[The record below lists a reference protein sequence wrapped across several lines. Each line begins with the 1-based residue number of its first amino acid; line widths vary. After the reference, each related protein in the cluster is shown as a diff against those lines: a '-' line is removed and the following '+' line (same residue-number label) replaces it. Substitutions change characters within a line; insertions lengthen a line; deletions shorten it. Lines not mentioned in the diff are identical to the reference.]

1 MLNLRVVVWTL
12 IGLIAGGGG
21 AWLWHA
27 WQVRD
32 FAGGAIEQ
40 GRQLEAKAG
49 DLTDE
54 AEQLVAQGKAEKD
67 QGHVDK
73 AQDLFQKAQGRAEE
87 AFKAR
92 QAALQYYLRYA
103 ELNPDDPQGPAAL
116 ARLSQE
122 TGNLPAAVE
131 WYATALRAAK
141 NQSEPWPEAAE
152 TRARRA
158 ELLFAWG
165 QAFQRQATRTG
176 RQEERDAATA
186 RLREAQEEAAAVL
199 ADQNIDP
206 ETRSKA
212 SRALALALLGLHDLD
227 ALDLKA
233 VPEQIGSVGEVLQ
246 QASQQNPADG
256 ELALA
261 LARVYRQFPEL
272 LSDSQRAAFGA
283 AGEQEQKRQAAA
295 DQVMRQLVETAEQK
309 LSETPDSQQAQLDA
323 ASARISRY
331 QYLAR
336 YELPGAESDLQR
348 ALQLAPSS
356 AQVNYL
362 AGLDSIR
369 KAETLEAS
377 EPGNLVARQ
386 ELLQKACASFQA
398 AKDVEFGNAYMY
410 LGLADAQQRLG
421 KTGDATATL
430 ELGLQ
435 NVGKTD
441 WSLGVALI
449 DAILRNPQL
458 TDEQTKQLE
467 QLFKNLDDGLT
478 AGRLS
483 LSELVRRSREA
494 QRDVLR
500 ARWLAQSNDFV
511 AAADLLV
518 RVLTDRSLAASG
530 QSGAQTANLEEARA
544 RLLLARC
551 YEAQARKKL
560 ADAAA
565 SKQAAEAV
573 KTTPDAAQSPD
584 LEARTQEADRQA
596 KELLRQAAET
606 YQQLSRDLPGASQ
619 LREAAGRLFLAAGQP
634 DIAVLDLQQAL
645 KLNDSIGLRFLLARA
660 RLEQARSGGDLPRLR
675 EAAEN
680 ELNELEKRLQQEPST
695 QPWAVDLLRAEL
707 SSLKAGDAK
716 DSSEQALALL
726 RKTEQDFP
734 LSVDL
739 LNLLVPRYQALASD
753 DDVKRG
759 SALLEIA
766 KAFAEGRP
774 ADAAVPEDMLK
785 NLVGQDAPLWRFCRA
800 NRLLMEPAADPKQ
813 QKDRIAEARGLA
825 EGLLSERPD
834 WPQAHLLSASVQRA
848 EGNLVDAVA
857 SLEKACDLQPAN
869 LRILDQLIRMQ
880 LQIGQADQAE
890 ARLAKARETFSTS
903 DALLQLEM
911 LVKRSAG
918 DRETA
923 VKLAREE
930 VAKQPAELAP
940 RMRLATLL
948 QEAGQTD
955 EAEKLFREAL
965 LIQPDNPAPMTALFA
980 LYGQTDKKQQAE
992 AMLQE
997 LASNEK
1003 LEPYQKALVLA
1014 RGHEALG
1021 QSEQAEKQYVEAEK
1035 AYRTAIEAK
1044 PADQALRLQLIDLLL
1059 RGDDPARDPARFD
1072 AAEQEVNSLLKA
1084 APDSVDAR
1092 RAQVRILW
1100 SRNQGDDRQRALA
1113 LSQTLSADQG
1123 SADDR
1128 YRLGLMLESMGDFAK
1143 AGEVFDQVMEAPA
1156 LNAAALVD
1164 QIRRNIRTGQLAK
1177 AEAELARLERMAP
1190 DALGTIALRIEFL
1203 HQSGRDDEI
1212 DSLIQRLKPRLAAEA
1227 ASPEDQA
1234 NVEQLIGDLYSS
1246 AEMHAKAE
1254 PHYQKLVELRP
1265 AAVGRLAACRAA
1277 QGQTSQAVELALAD
1291 RPGVDALAKA
1301 EALAR
1306 IFVTSTPSDDDWAAA
1321 EPVFKAAAEAHA
1333 DRADLLTSI
1342 ANVYIVRDQIA
1353 PAVALLEKALAI
1365 QPENLI
1371 VLNNLASL
1379 LGESLDRAADALTY
1393 VDRAIE
1399 LSGSTPNLLDTKGTI
1414 LIQLDRSAEAVA
1426 VLDRAVAGNVHD
1438 PRYLLHL
1445 AVACDRVNDNT
1456 KAKEMLKK
1464 ALDDGLLQRPGLI
1477 LTTTDKTWLNELR
1490 KKYEL

>member
-1 MLNLRVVVWTL
+1 MSAKEPHQSGSSKQSHPAAPRRPSTRKRSTVLNLRVVVWTL
-12 IGLIAGGGG
+12 IGLVAGGGG

-40 GRQLEAKAG
+40 GRQLEAKAT

-54 AEQLVAQGKAEKD
+54 AEQLVAQGKVEKD
-67 QGHVDK
+67 QGHSDQ
-73 AQDLFQKAQGRAEE
+73 AQKLFQKAQGRAEE

-92 QAALQYYLRYA
+92 QGALQYYLRYA

-141 NQSEPWPEAAE
+141 NQSEPWPEAAASQ
-152 TRARRA
+152 ARRA
-158 ELLFAWG
+158 ELLVAWG
-165 QAFQRQATRTG
+165 QAFQRQSTRTG
-176 RQEERDAATA
+176 KQEERDAATA

-199 ADQNIDP
+199 TMENIDP

-227 ALDLKA
+227 SLDLKA

-246 QASQQNPADG
+246 QAFQQNPADG

-261 LARVYRQFPEL
+261 LARLYRQFPEL
-272 LSDSQRAAFGA
+272 LSESQRAAFGA

-295 DQVMRQLVETAEQK
+295 DQVMRQLVDTAEQK
-309 LSETPDSQQAQLDA
+309 LGEAPDSREAQLDA
-323 ASARISRY
+323 ASARISRC

-336 YELPGAESDLQR
+336 YELPGADSDLQR
-348 ALQLAPSS
+348 ALELAPNS
-356 AQVNYL
+356 AAVNRL
-362 AGLDSIR
+362 AGWDSIR
-369 KAETLEAS
+369 KAEALEAS
-377 EPGNLVARQ
+377 QPGNLVARQ
-386 ELLQKACASFQA
+386 TLLQKACEYFQA
-398 AKDVEFGNAYMY
+398 AKDAEFGDAYVY

-421 KTGDATATL
+421 KTGDAVATL

-441 WSLGVALI
+441 WSLGVTLI
-449 DAILRNPQL
+449 DAILRNPRL

-467 QLFKNLDDGLT
+467 QLFENLDDGLT

-500 ARWLAQSNDFV
+500 ARWLAQSNDFA

-530 QSGAQTANLEEARA
+530 QAGAQTTNLDEARA

-573 KTTPDAAQSPD
+573 KTTPDAAQSPE
-584 LEARTQEADRQA
+584 LEARTQEANRQA
-596 KELLRQAAET
+596 DELVRKAVET
-606 YQQLSRDLPGASQ
+606 YHQLARDLPGASQ
-619 LREAAGRLFLAAGQP
+619 LREAAGRLFLDAGQP
-634 DIAVLDLQQAL
+634 DMAVLDLQQAIDI
-645 KLNDSIGLRFLLARA
+645 NDSIGLRFLLARA
-660 RLEQARSGGDLPRLR
+660 RLEQAKTGGDSQHLV

-680 ELNELEKRLQQEPST
+680 ELNELEKRLQQEPSA

-707 SSLKAGDAK
+707 RPLKAGDAK
-716 DSSEQALALL
+716 ENSEQALALL

-734 LSVDL
+734 LSADL
-739 LNLLVPRYQALASD
+739 LNLLVSRYQTLVSD
-753 DDVKRG
+753 NDVKRV

-766 KAFAEGRP
+766 RAFAEGRP

-800 NRLLMEPAADPKQ
+800 NRLLMEPAANPKQ

-825 EGLLSERPD
+825 EGLLTERPD

-848 EGNLVDAVA
+848 EGNLVGAVA

-869 LRILDQLIRMQ
+869 LRILDQLVRMQ
-880 LQIGQADQAE
+880 LQLGHADQAE
-890 ARLAKARETFSTS
+890 ARLAKAREIFPNS
-903 DALLQLEM
+903 DALLQLD
-911 LVKRSAG
+911 LLIKRSAG

-930 VAKQPAELAP
+930 VARQPAELAP

-980 LYGQTDKKQQAE
+980 LYGQTDKKEQAE

-1021 QSEQAEKQYVEAEK
+1021 QSEQAEKQYAEAEK

-1044 PADQALRLQLIDLLL
+1044 PADVALRLQLIDLLL
-1059 RGDDPARDPARFD
+1059 RGDDPARFD
-1072 AAEQEVNSLLKA
+1072 AAEQEVDSLLQV
-1084 APDSVDAR
+1084 APDSVDAK

-1113 LSQTLSADQG
+1113 LSQTLSADRVQFCHSMRNWG
-1123 SADDR
+1123 ERVEFR
-1128 YRLGLMLESMGDFAK
+1128 YF
-1143 AGEVFDQVMEAPA
+1143 
-1156 LNAAALVD
+1156 LV
-1164 QIRRNIRTGQLAK
+1164 
-1177 AEAELARLERMAP
+1177 
-1190 DALGTIALRIEFL
+1190 
-1203 HQSGRDDEI
+1203 
-1212 DSLIQRLKPRLAAEA
+1212 
-1227 ASPEDQA
+1227 
-1234 NVEQLIGDLYSS
+1234 
-1246 AEMHAKAE
+1246 
-1254 PHYQKLVELRP
+1254 
-1265 AAVGRLAACRAA
+1265 
-1277 QGQTSQAVELALAD
+1277 
-1291 RPGVDALAKA
+1291 
-1301 EALAR
+1301 
-1306 IFVTSTPSDDDWAAA
+1306 
-1321 EPVFKAAAEAHA
+1321 
-1333 DRADLLTSI
+1333 
-1342 ANVYIVRDQIA
+1342 
-1353 PAVALLEKALAI
+1353 
-1365 QPENLI
+1365 
-1371 VLNNLASL
+1371 
-1379 LGESLDRAADALTY
+1379 
-1393 VDRAIE
+1393 
-1399 LSGSTPNLLDTKGTI
+1399 
-1414 LIQLDRSAEAVA
+1414 
-1426 VLDRAVAGNVHD
+1426 
-1438 PRYLLHL
+1438 
-1445 AVACDRVNDNT
+1445 
-1456 KAKEMLKK
+1456 
-1464 ALDDGLLQRPGLI
+1464 
-1477 LTTTDKTWLNELR
+1477 
-1490 KKYEL
+1490 